1 MFNSQ
6 FIQLKLG
13 VKNDTKV
20 TLNLSSNFIGKT
32 NFPHKLLLTNTQ
44 ISTIYK
50 TFGNNSSAVIKLSKT
65 QLHKIRQLGRLLGTF
80 PGPLL
85 RSCLSLMKSVLKSL
99 AKSVLI
105 PLTQLAALQKNFL
118 GQVWQH

>member
-13 VKNDTKV
+13 MKNDTKV

-44 ISTIYK
+44 ISRIDK
-50 TFGNNSSAVIKLSKT
+50 TFGNNSSAIIKLSKT

-85 RSCLSLMKSVLKSL
+85 KSGLSLMKSVLKSL

-105 PLTQLAALQKNFL
+105 PLTQLADLQKNFL
-118 GQVWQH
+118 DKVWQH

>member
-44 ISTIYK
+44 ISRIYK

-85 RSCLSLMKSVLKSL
+85 KSCLSLMKSVLKSL

-118 GQVWQH
+118 DQVWQH

>member
-13 VKNDTKV
+13 MKNDTKV

-85 RSCLSLMKSVLKSL
+85 KSCLSLMKSVLKSL

-105 PLTQLAALQKNFL
+105 PLTQLSALQKNFL
-118 GQVWQH
+118 DQVWQH

>member
-13 VKNDTKV
+13 IKNDTKV

-44 ISTIYK
+44 ISRIYK
-50 TFGNNSSAVIKLSKT
+50 AFGNNSSAIIKLSKT
-65 QLHKIRQLGRLLGTF
+65 QLHKIRHLGRLLGTF

-85 RSCLSLMKSVLKSL
+85 KSGLSLMKSVLKSL

-118 GQVWQH
+118 DQVWQY

>member
-13 VKNDTKV
+13 IKNDTKV

-44 ISTIYK
+44 ISRIYK
-50 TFGNNSSAVIKLSKT
+50 AFGNNSSAIIKLSKT

-85 RSCLSLMKSVLKSL
+85 KSGLSLMKSVLKSL

-118 GQVWQH
+118 DQVWQH